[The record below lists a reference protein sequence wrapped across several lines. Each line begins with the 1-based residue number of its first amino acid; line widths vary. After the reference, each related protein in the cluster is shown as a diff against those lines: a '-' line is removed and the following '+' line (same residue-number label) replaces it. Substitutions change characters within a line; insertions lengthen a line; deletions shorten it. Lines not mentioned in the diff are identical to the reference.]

1 MAKTK
6 VKKSEI
12 YTKEI
17 MLSYTPETH
26 AKIKFIA
33 KQNKLTLSE
42 QLRRFI
48 TNLIE
53 IYERKYGV
61 IDTTEKKEEIPDS

>member
-1 MAKTK
+1 MATQ
-6 VKKSEI
+6 KKKKADI

-61 IDTTEKKEEIPDS
+61 IDTEEKKEEKPDS